1 MEKSD
6 YITMA
11 LAVAALLC
19 FIMVIIQLF
28 LVRAEINKN
37 ALDVYQ
43 KTDEARDSIVQAID
57 NSATLQVYPLVIDT
71 VTTRHLNPS
80 LKYFATVLP
89 MLVPRQFNVPYVCNN
104 KIQSLQTDIYQVGL
118 LVAHQNNGA
127 QRLAQDVAAGRVQYL
142 YLQRKPFL
150 IAAIEEDVITRIQQ
164 FSDTPAFKNIDQR
177 AVFALYAIESP
188 ENVVTTPTSSC
199 SLAVTSPFT
208 QGVVGAFKGKN
219 GIELLEELNL
229 LRDQEP
235 LHALGYK
242 L

>member
-1 MEKSD
+1 MENSD

-11 LAVAALLC
+11 LAVAALIC
-19 FIMVIIQLF
+19 FILVIIQLF

-43 KTDEARDSIVQAID
+43 KADEARDSIVQAID

-71 VTTRHLNPS
+71 VTTRDLNPS

-89 MLVPRQFNVPYVCNN
+89 MLVPRQFNVPYICNDTI
-104 KIQSLQTDIYQVGL
+104 KSLQTDVYQVGL
-118 LVAHQNNGA
+118 LVTHQNNGS
-127 QRLAQDVAAGRVQYL
+127 QRLAQDVAAGRIQYL

-150 IAAIEEDVITRIQQ
+150 ILAIEEDVITRLQQ
-164 FSDTPAFKNIDQR
+164 FSDTHAFKNMDQR
-177 AVFALYAIESP
+177 TVFALYAIESP
-188 ENVVTTPTSSC
+188 ENIVTTPTSSC
-199 SLAVTSPFT
+199 TIAVTSPFT
-208 QGVVGAFKGKN
+208 QGTVAAFKGRN
-219 GIELLEELNL
+219 GIDLIDELNL
-229 LRDQEP
+229 LRDQET